1 MKVASE
7 LLMKLSGTS
16 FMHLHHCWFYVML
29 YISQHTNVT
38 YPSPPHLLNAFF
50 LKVADQQIPIQIGA
64 VSKSVQF

>member
-16 FMHLHHCWFYVML
+16 FMHLHHCWF
-29 YISQHTNVT
+29 VT
-38 YPSPPHLLNAFF
+38 YSPPSPSKCIF